1 MRNQTLKR
9 NERLRSK
16 KAITALFGTGK
27 HFFVYPFKVVYDFP
41 HDETDTLQLLVTV
54 SRRNHK
60 KAVDRNHIKRLMR
73 EAWRKNK
80 ESLADILKGKDE
92 KCRVGLIYTAKE
104 VLPFAKIDG
113 KIILILQRLI
123 QVNEDRQTT
132 SA

>member
-16 KAITALFGTGK
+16 KAIAELFGTGK
-27 HFFVYPFKVVYDFP
+27 HFFAYPFKALYNFP
-41 HDETDTLQLLVTV
+41 DDEKEPLQLLVTV

-60 KAVDRNHIKRLMR
+60 KAVDRNHLKRLMR

-80 ESLADILKGKDE
+80 ALLKDQDV
-92 KCRVGLIYTAKE
+92 KCHVGLIYTAKD
-104 VLPFAKIDG
+104 VLPYAEIEG

-123 QVNEDRQTT
+123 QVNEDRKTT